1 MKVLL
6 SIKPEFAEKILNGT
20 KRFEFRKGIFKNF
33 AFGLL
38 FGIFKNPQ
46 ISTVVIYATMPLGKV
61 VGQFRIESILSDEP
75 ESLWKK
81 TEKHAGISKQFYDSY
96 YSGREKAY
104 AIKIG
109 EVERYKEPIPI
120 SALGSNIKPP
130 QSYLYLPA

>member
-20 KRFEFRKGIFKNF
+20 KRFEFRKGIF
-33 AFGLL
+33 
-38 FGIFKNPQ
+38 
-46 ISTVVIYATMPLGKV
+46 TVVIYATMPLGKV